1 MAYTT
6 ALMRSMAASRAK
18 ALRRL
23 NGKSKGT
30 KTQGAIPTQVG
41 VAVCGGV
48 VLDAAQVESGL
59 AVNADQSVQVDH
71 ASG

>member
-30 KTQGAIPTQVG
+30 KTRGAIPTQVG

-48 VLDAAQVESGL
+48 VQDAVESGL
-59 AVNADQSVQVDH
+59 VGNADQSVRV
-71 ASG
+71 ARE

>member
-18 ALRRL
+18 AL
-23 NGKSKGT
+23 
-30 KTQGAIPTQVG
+30 

-59 AVNADQSVQVDH
+59 AVNAGQSVQVDH